1 MLEEYSVRSS
11 DATDDIVYS
20 EFSNIRESDLV
31 SITNEIYSNEIN
43 NDNGMSNNNEINN
56 GMSNIESNI
65 KSNNF
70 YKKIIIFC
78 SLILFISG
86 LYIIIN

>member
-11 DATDDIVYS
+11 DATIDIVYS
-20 EFSNIRESDLV
+20 DFSGSGIRDSDLIT
-31 SITNEIYSNEIN
+31 ITNEIHN
-43 NDNGMSNNNEINN
+43 NDSTSE
-56 GMSNIESNI
+56 SNIEPNNEP
-65 KSNNF
+65 NNF

-86 LYIIIN
+86 LYLLAHY

>member
-1 MLEEYSVRSS
+1 MLEEYCVRSS
-11 DATDDIVYS
+11 DATIDIVYS
-20 EFSNIRESDLV
+20 DFSSSGSGIRDSDLIT
-31 SITNEIYSNEIN
+31 ITNEIHNS
-43 NDNGMSNNNEINN
+43 DSTSDSNNESNNE
-56 GMSNIESNI
+56 SNIE
-65 KSNNF
+65 SNNF

>member
-11 DATDDIVYS
+11 DATIDIVYS
-20 EFSNIRESDLV
+20 EFSGSGIRDSDLMT
-31 SITNEIYSNEIN
+31 ITN
-43 NDNGMSNNNEINN
+43 NDSTSDSNN
-56 GMSNIESNI
+56 ESNNE
-65 KSNNF
+65 SNNF

-86 LYIIIN
+86 LFIIIN

>member
-11 DATDDIVYS
+11 DATIDIVYS
-20 EFSNIRESDLV
+20 DFSGSGSGSGNSIRDSDLMT
-31 SITNEIYSNEIN
+31 ITNEIHN
-43 NDNGMSNNNEINN
+43 NDSTSE
-56 GMSNIESNI
+56 SNIESNNESNI
-65 KSNNF
+65 ESNNF

-86 LYIIIN
+86 LFIIIN

>member
-11 DATDDIVYS
+11 DATIDIVYS
-20 EFSNIRESDLV
+20 DFSGSGIRDSDLIT
-31 SITNEIYSNEIN
+31 ITN
-43 NDNGMSNNNEINN
+43 NDSTSESNNE
-56 GMSNIESNI
+56 SNIETNNDSNNE
-65 KSNNF
+65 SNNF

>member
-11 DATDDIVYS
+11 DATIDIVYS
-20 EFSNIRESDLV
+20 DFSGSGIRDSDLIT
-31 SITNEIYSNEIN
+31 ITNEIHN
-43 NDNGMSNNNEINN
+43 NDSTSETTSE
-56 GMSNIESNI
+56 SNIE
-65 KSNNF
+65 SNNF

-78 SLILFISG
+78 SLILFIWG

>member
-11 DATDDIVYS
+11 DATIDIVYS
-20 EFSNIRESDLV
+20 DFSGSGIRDSDLMT
-31 SITNEIYSNEIN
+31 ITNEIHN
-43 NDNGMSNNNEINN
+43 NDSTSE
-56 GMSNIESNI
+56 SNIESNI
-65 KSNNF
+65 ESNNF

>member
-11 DATDDIVYS
+11 DATIDIVYS
-20 EFSNIRESDLV
+20 DFSGSGSGNSIRDSDLI
-31 SITNEIYSNEIN
+31 SITNEIHN
-43 NDNGMSNNNEINN
+43 NDSTSE
-56 GMSNIESNI
+56 SNIEPNNEP
-65 KSNNF
+65 NNF

-86 LYIIIN
+86 LYLLAHY

>member
-11 DATDDIVYS
+11 DATIDIVYS
-20 EFSNIRESDLV
+20 DFSGSGIRDSDLMT
-31 SITNEIYSNEIN
+31 ITNEIHN
-43 NDNGMSNNNEINN
+43 NDSTSESNNE
-56 GMSNIESNI
+56 SNIE
-65 KSNNF
+65 SNNF

-86 LYIIIN
+86 LFIIIN